1 MSDIYEQKPWLKSY
15 DKNVPANLQYLEKTF
30 WEAVEPAFKH
40 DPKRVGLYYM
50 GTPFTF
56 KQMDD
61 MSNRFANLLK
71 KIGLKKGDVVG
82 INLPNLPAYYI
93 GIVGTQ
99 KAGCVLTGVSPLL
112 TAEELN
118 HQLKDSGAK
127 VLVTLDALYP
137 RVIKGVDGTE
147 LKAIVFTGIAD
158 YLSPVMATMGKMLKK
173 IPTGKVLPIPGI
185 EIYHFKQ
192 VMKDMPADPVS
203 EKVGMDD
210 TCVMQYTGGTTGLPK
225 GAELTHRNIVW
236 QMTQIQTWVDARMGE
251 MVGMTCFP
259 LFHIAGLIIC
269 MVMFSKAITQVA
281 VPNPRDQKFIIK
293 AMKKHRPNII
303 GNVPTI
309 FLELMK
315 QPDFTAY
322 DFSDV
327 QYFIS
332 GAAPFP
338 PEYIKD
344 FEKIVGESKLVE
356 TYGMTETSP
365 LIAANPRYGNKIA
378 GTVGLPFPD
387 TVVKI
392 VDPSTGEPVPFN
404 EPGEIAVKGPQ
415 VFTKGYFRK
424 PDETANVLRD
434 GWMHTGDVGKMDE
447 EGFLT
452 IVDRLKDM
460 VNVSGM
466 KVFTR
471 ELDDVIMEHPDVD
484 MGATVG
490 IPDPERPGSEIVVSA
505 IVLMSGI
512 EKSDAEK
519 TKITGYLRGR
529 VAPYKV
535 PRRIEF
541 YDQLPTSAVGKIL
554 KREIRAMLIGKGI

>member
-1 MSDIYEQKPWLKSY
+1 MADVYAQKPWLKFY
-15 DKNVPANLQYLEKTF
+15 DKHVPANLQYPDKPF
-30 WEAVEPAFKH
+30 WETIEPAFKRF
-40 DPKRVGLYYM
+40 PNRVGLYYM
-50 GTPFTF
+50 GTPFTY
-56 KQMDD
+56 KQLDE

-71 KIGLKKGDVVG
+71 LIGLKKGDTVG
-82 INLPNLPAYYI
+82 INLPNIPAYYI
-93 GIVGTQ
+93 GLLGVQ

-137 RVIKGVDGTE
+137 RIIKGVGGTQ

-158 YLSPVMATMGKMLKK
+158 YLSPVLATMGKMLKK

-185 EIYHFKQ
+185 EIYDFKQ
-192 VMKDMPADPVS
+192 VMKSMSADPVA
-203 EKVGMDD
+203 EKVSLDD
-210 TCVMQYTGGTTGLPK
+210 TCIMQYTGGTTGLPK
-225 GAELTHRNIVW
+225 GAELTHRNISR
-236 QMTQIQTWVDARMGE
+236 QMFQIATWLDAKTGE
-251 MVGMTCFP
+251 TVGMTCFP
-259 LFHIAGLIIC
+259 LFHIAGLIVC
-269 MVMFSKAITQVA
+269 TTMFSKAITQIA

-303 GNVPTI
+303 GNVPTVY
-309 FLELMK
+309 LELIK
-315 QPDFTAY
+315 QPDFKAY

-327 QYFIS
+327 QYFVS

-344 FEKIVGESKLVE
+344 FEKIVGENKLIEV
-356 TYGMTETSP
+356 YGLTETSP
-365 LIAANPRYGNKIA
+365 LITSNPRFGKKIPGA
-378 GTVGLPFPD
+378 VGIPFPD
-387 TVVKI
+387 TEIKI
-392 VDPSTGEPVPFN
+392 VDPGTGESVPFN
-404 EPGEIAVKGPQ
+404 EVGEVAVRGPQ
-415 VFTKGYFRK
+415 VFTKGYYRK
-424 PDETANVLRD
+424 PEETANVLRN
-434 GWMHTGDVGKMDE
+434 GWLHTGDLGKMDE
-447 EGFLT
+447 EGFVT

-460 VNVSGM
+460 VNVSGL

-471 ELDDVIMEHPDVD
+471 ELDDVICEHPDVD
-484 MGATVG
+484 LGASVG

-505 IVLMSGI
+505 IVLKAGI

-519 TKITGYLRGR
+519 SKITDYLRGR

-535 PRRIEF
+535 PKRIEF

-554 KREIRAMLIGKGI
+554 KREIRTLMAKPK

>member
-1 MSDIYEQKPWLKSY
+1 MVDIYEQKPWLKFY
-15 DKNVPANLQYLEKTF
+15 DKHVPATLQYPDKTF
-30 WEAVEPAFKH
+30 WEAIEPAFKAFP
-40 DPKRVGLYYM
+40 DRVGLHYM
-50 GTPFTF
+50 GTPFTY
-56 KQMDD
+56 KQIDE

-71 KIGLKKGDVVG
+71 KIGVKKGDTVG
-82 INLPNLPAYYI
+82 INLPNIPAYYI
-93 GIVGTQ
+93 GLVGIQ
-99 KAGCVLTGVSPLL
+99 KAGCVITGVSPLL

-118 HQLKDSGAK
+118 HQLKDSGTK

-137 RVIKGVDGTE
+137 RVIKGIDGTQ

-158 YLSPVMATMGKMLKK
+158 YLSPVLATMGKLLKK

-185 EIYHFKQ
+185 EIYDFKQ
-192 VMKDMPADPVS
+192 VMKSMPADPVA
-203 EKVGMDD
+203 EKVSMDD

-236 QMTQIQTWVDARMGE
+236 QMTQISTWVDTKMGE
-251 MVGMTCFP
+251 TVGMTCFP

-269 MVMFSKAITQVA
+269 MTMFSKAITQVA

-315 QPDFTAY
+315 KPDFKAY

-327 QYFIS
+327 QFFVS

-338 PEYIKD
+338 PEYIKE

-356 TYGMTETSP
+356 VYGLTETSP
-365 LIAANPRYGNKIA
+365 LITANPRYGKKIA
-378 GTVGLPFPD
+378 GAVGLPFPD
-387 TVVKI
+387 TVIKI
-392 VDPSTGEPVPFN
+392 VDPATGESVPFN

-424 PDETANVLRD
+424 PDETAHVLRN
-434 GWMHTGDVGKMDE
+434 GWFHTGDVGKMDE
-447 EGFLT
+447 EGFVT
-452 IVDRLKDM
+452 IVDRIKDM

-471 ELDDVIMEHPDVD
+471 ELDDVICEHPDVD
-484 MGATVG
+484 LGASVG
-490 IPDPERPGSEIVVSA
+490 IPDPERPGSEIVASA
-505 IVLMSGI
+505 IVLKAGI

-519 TKITGYLRGR
+519 TKITEYLRGR

-535 PRRIEF
+535 PKRIEF

-554 KREIRAMLIGKGI
+554 KREIRTLMAKPK

>member
-1 MSDIYEQKPWLKSY
+1 MVDIYEQKPWLKFY
-15 DKNVPANLQYLEKTF
+15 DKHVPATLQYPDKTF
-30 WEAVEPAFKH
+30 WEAIEPAFKAFP
-40 DPKRVGLYYM
+40 DRVGLHYM
-50 GTPFTF
+50 GTPFTY
-56 KQMDD
+56 KQIDE

-71 KIGLKKGDVVG
+71 KIGVKKGDTVG
-82 INLPNLPAYYI
+82 INLPNIPAYYI
-93 GIVGTQ
+93 GLVGIQ
-99 KAGCVLTGVSPLL
+99 KAGCVITGVSPLL

-118 HQLKDSGAK
+118 HQLKDSGTK

-137 RVIKGVDGTE
+137 RVIKGIDGTQ

-158 YLSPVMATMGKMLKK
+158 YLSPVLATMGKLLKK

-185 EIYHFKQ
+185 EIYDFKQ
-192 VMKDMPADPVS
+192 VMKSMPADPVA
-203 EKVGMDD
+203 EKVSMDD

-236 QMTQIQTWVDARMGE
+236 QMTQIQTWVDTKMGE
-251 MVGMTCFP
+251 TVGMTCFP

-269 MVMFSKAITQVA
+269 MTMFSKAITQVA

-315 QPDFTAY
+315 QPDFKAY

-327 QYFIS
+327 QFFVS

-338 PEYIKD
+338 PEYIKE

-356 TYGMTETSP
+356 VYGLTETSP
-365 LIAANPRYGNKIA
+365 LITANPRYGKKIA
-378 GTVGLPFPD
+378 GAVGLPFPD
-387 TVVKI
+387 TVIKI
-392 VDPSTGEPVPFN
+392 VDPATGESVPFN

-424 PDETANVLRD
+424 PDETAHVLRN
-434 GWMHTGDVGKMDE
+434 GWFHTGDVGKMNE
-447 EGFLT
+447 EGFVT
-452 IVDRLKDM
+452 IVDRIKDM

-471 ELDDVIMEHPDVD
+471 ELDDVICEHPDVD
-484 MGATVG
+484 LGASVG
-490 IPDPERPGSEIVVSA
+490 IPDPERPGSEIVASA
-505 IVLMSGI
+505 IVLKAGI

-519 TKITGYLRGR
+519 TKITEYLRGR

-535 PRRIEF
+535 PKRIEF

-554 KREIRAMLIGKGI
+554 KREIRTLMAKPK